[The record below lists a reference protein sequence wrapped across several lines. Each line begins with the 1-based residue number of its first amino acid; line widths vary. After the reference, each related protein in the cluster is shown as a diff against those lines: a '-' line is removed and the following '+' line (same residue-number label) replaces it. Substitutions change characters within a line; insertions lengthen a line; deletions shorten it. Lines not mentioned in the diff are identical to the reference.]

1 MNTQISDSGA
11 LPIQSGNLL
20 IVDDRKE
27 NLFAL
32 KELLAPY
39 CEEVTCVESG
49 NEALSLLL
57 KDNQFSLILLDV
69 QMPGLDGFETLSL
82 MRKHPKTRDI
92 PVIFITAIHK
102 DEKYLHLGYETGAVD
117 YICKPID
124 PVLMRSKVS
133 VFLDMATNK
142 EKLEVDLQQSID
154 LEKAKQ
160 TILDHSSE
168 GIVNVDEFGFI
179 TFANPACTRLLGYDG
194 ESIEKKHIFKLL
206 SPDLSFIG
214 NWQQSNY
221 ANAITESRHIKE
233 NNVHLY
239 KKDGSAISVDLSF
252 GSYQQGKDKGGVFVF
267 QDTSERKRE
276 DEALLVLATHDSL
289 TQLPNKLILKENL
302 ASSISRA
309 DRYEHE
315 LYIMLIDLDRFKHV
329 NDQLGQ
335 YAGDSLLRDVAK
347 RLLAVGRAV
356 DFFAR
361 IGSDQFAVIFEDD
374 SYNFDADMV
383 ANKLLRAM
391 ETPFNIDDQQMHI
404 SASIG
409 VVKYPQYG
417 KTADELLSAADYA
430 MQQAKQNGRNQFAH
444 FNSLSQP
451 QMLDKADFEYNL
463 RLALTNNE
471 ITCVFQ
477 PIVDAQHNTVMIE
490 VLVRWEHPV
499 LGKLLPEQFL
509 PIAQEIDLINDL
521 GYRVFQLAI
530 EQYQSWC
537 QQGLCSK
544 DVKLCFNLSTEQFF
558 RKMIVDD
565 ILRIR
570 EQFGIDL
577 SQIVLEVK
585 ETTLLEDVEMTS
597 SVLHELKTM
606 GVSIALDCYGAGYSS
621 LKLLSGLPL
630 TYIKID
636 RMFNNVE
643 KSVNQKI
650 IKSIS
655 FFADMLS
662 LQVIA
667 VGVETLYQQQFL
679 QELKIDYQQGFWIQ
693 EPVASSEI
701 EQFLTMKMH
710 STG

>member
-1 MNTQISDSGA
+1 MNTHINGNGA
-11 LPIQSGNLL
+11 MPMQSGNIL

-32 KELLAPY
+32 KELLSPH
-39 CEEVTCVESG
+39 CEEVICVDSG

-57 KDNQFSLILLDV
+57 KDNHFSLILLDV

-124 PVLMRSKVS
+124 PVLMQSKVS
-133 VFLDMATNK
+133 VFLDMAINK
-142 EKLEVDLQQSID
+142 QKLEVDLQQSIE

-179 TFANPACTRLLGYDG
+179 TFANPASARLLDYDE
-194 ESIEKKHIFKLL
+194 ESIENKHIFKLL

-221 ANAITESRHIKE
+221 ANAIKESSHLKE

-239 KKDGSAISVDLSF
+239 KKDGSAITVDLSF
-252 GSYQQGKDKGGVFVF
+252 GSYHKGKEKGGVFVF
-267 QDTSERKRE
+267 QDTTERKKE
-276 DEALLVLATHDSL
+276 EEALLVLATHDSL
-289 TQLPNKLILKENL
+289 TQLPNKLIFKENL
-302 ASSISRA
+302 TSSISRA

-315 LYIMLIDLDRFKHV
+315 LYIMLIDLDRFKQI

-347 RLLAVGRAV
+347 RLLSVGRAV

-383 ANKLLRAM
+383 ANKLLHAM
-391 ETPFNIDDQQMHI
+391 ETPFTYDQQQMHI

-409 VVKYPQYG
+409 IVKYPQYG
-417 KTADELLSAADYA
+417 KTADELLSAAESA
-430 MQQAKQNGRNQFAH
+430 MQHAKQNGRNQFAH
-444 FNSLSQP
+444 FNAQTQP
-451 QMLDKADFEYNL
+451 LMMDKIDFEYNL

-471 ITCVFQ
+471 INCVFQ
-477 PIVDAQHNTVMIE
+477 PIVDTDLNTVMIE

-499 LGKLLPEQFL
+499 LGRLSPEQFL

-530 EQYQSWC
+530 EEYQNWC
-537 QQGLCSK
+537 KQGLCSE

-558 RKMIVDD
+558 RKMIVNDV
-565 ILRIR
+565 LRIR
-570 EQFGIDL
+570 EEFAIDL
-577 SQIVLEVK
+577 KHIVLEVK

-597 SVLHELKTM
+597 QVLHELKSM
-606 GVSIALDCYGAGYSS
+606 GVSIALDGYGAGYSS
-621 LKLLSGLPL
+621 LKLLSNLPL
-630 TYIKID
+630 SYIKID
-636 RMFNNVE
+636 RMFNDVE
-643 KSVNQKI
+643 KGVNQKI
-650 IKSIS
+650 IKSIQY
-655 FFADMLS
+655 FAHLNS
-662 LQVIA
+662 LEIIM
-667 VGVETLYQQQFL
+667 VGIETLFQQQFS
-679 QELKIDYQQGFWIQ
+679 QEVGIEYQQGFWIQ
-693 EPVASSEI
+693 EPVTSSEV
-701 EQFLTMKMH
+701 EQFLSLKMD
-710 STG
+710 SID

>member
-32 KELLAPY
+32 KELLSPY
-39 CEEVTCVESG
+39 CEEVTCVDSG

-133 VFLDMATNK
+133 VFLDMATDK
-142 EKLEVDLQQSID
+142 EKLEVDLQQSIE

-179 TFANPACTRLLGYDG
+179 TFANPACIRLLGYEG
-194 ESIEKKHIFKLL
+194 ENIDKKHIFKLL

-221 ANAITESRHIKE
+221 ASAITESRHIKE

-289 TQLPNKLILKENL
+289 TQLPNKLIFKENL

-383 ANKLLRAM
+383 ANKLLQAM
-391 ETPFNIDDQQMHI
+391 EAPFNIDDQQMHI

-451 QMLDKADFEYNL
+451 QILDKEDFEYNL

-537 QQGLCSK
+537 RQGLCST

-597 SVLHELKTM
+597 CVIHELKTM

-621 LKLLSGLPL
+621 LKLLTGLPL

-650 IKSIS
+650 IKSIC

-679 QELKIDYQQGFWIQ
+679 QELKVDYQQGFWIQ
-693 EPVASSEI
+693 EPVASSEV
-701 EQFLTMKMH
+701 EQFLTMKLH